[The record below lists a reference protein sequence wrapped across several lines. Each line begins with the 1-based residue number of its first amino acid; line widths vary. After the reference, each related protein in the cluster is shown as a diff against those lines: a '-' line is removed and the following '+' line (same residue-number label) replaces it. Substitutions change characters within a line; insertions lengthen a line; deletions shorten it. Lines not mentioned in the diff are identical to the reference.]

1 MASTINGTSTGS
13 GGLISSG
20 DDSGIL
26 NIQTN
31 ETTAM
36 SIDASQSVDFTN
48 NIDAP
53 NTFGFK
59 NRVINGN
66 ATIDQRNAGASITP
80 ASGTDNFPVDRFS
93 IYPTQ
98 ASKLTAQ
105 QNQNS
110 VTPPA
115 GFKNYIGIT
124 SSSAYSV
131 VASDLFGLFQ
141 NIEGF
146 NTADLGWGAAGAST
160 VTLSFWVRSS
170 LTGTFG
176 GAVLNSAQDRSYPFS
191 FTINSANT
199 WEYET
204 ITIPGDTTGTWLTTT
219 GRGISICWSL
229 GMGSSR
235 VGAVNT
241 WAATG
246 NFAPTGAT
254 NLVGTNGATLYITG
268 VQLEKGTQATSFDF
282 RDYGRELALCQRYF
296 QKTYP
301 QASVPG
307 NTSGSQSGAMFSTVP
322 ASTNY
327 PNIGLWSFPVTMRTA
342 PTVVAYNPTT
352 GSTTSF
358 IGDGVSYTPSGTSA
372 VGERGVAFFGS
383 NVVVGTNVFVSV
395 HATASAEL

>member
-1 MASTINGTSTGS
+1 MANVINGTSTGS

-235 VGAVNT
+235 VGAANA

-254 NLVGTNGATLYITG
+254 NLVGTNGATFYITG

-282 RDYGRELALCQRYF
+282 RSIGQELALCQRYAYVQTGTTGDRVGF
-296 QKTYP
+296 GYCGTTALYNLV
-301 QASVPG
+301 VP
-307 NTSGSQSGAMFSTVP
+307 
-322 ASTNY
+322 
-327 PNIGLWSFPVTMRTA
+327 LPVTMRSAPTLTSCSA
-342 PTVVAYNPTT
+342 ITVNDNQNAYNSTSIAIGDSVTPTVVYVKVTSSGMTIGRGAQAYWT
-352 GSTTSF
+352 GAAPNAMILT
-358 IGDGVSYTPSGTSA
+358 
-372 VGERGVAFFGS
+372 
-383 NVVVGTNVFVSV
+383 
-395 HATASAEL
+395 AEL